1 MDLDS
6 TVCEVHGHAKGG
18 AAYGDTHRTNRA
30 GTAVW
35 LDADHR
41 HAVSSSPSAT
51 SSRGRAVPLPL
62 RGVRRQ
68 RRLGAG
74 GHPRPQPAALG
85 GRARARRPGLGGGQD
100 DPPTLHHPPRPAHPH
115 PTAAPLGVQVGR
127 NGEPT
132 TQVRHGHSAGHSTR
146 ARDATA
152 HPPMSRSSAR
162 RPGSSS
168 AGPNARSPCSRTAWH
183 GCLGASSG
191 PRCLP
196 GPPRLGVC
204 PQRQPRH
211 LGPQGRCRRRCA
223 VHQGPTRSAWS
234 AAQAPGQAARRQGV
248 RLSALPAG
256 AAPARH
262 RPADCAAR
270 DRAERAAGPPP
281 VPGGAVAGLAGG
293 LPARCRSATSGAP
306 TSCSGFLHLAG
317 AVMCLKVHSP
327 SEA

>member
-41 HAVSSSPSAT
+41 RHAVSSSPSAT
-51 SSRGRAVPLPL
+51 SRRGRAVPLPL

-100 DPPTLHHPPRPAHPH
+100 DTPTLHHPPRPAHPH

-132 TQVRHGHSAGHSTR
+132 T
-146 ARDATA
+146 
-152 HPPMSRSSAR
+152 
-162 RPGSSS
+162 PG
-168 AGPNARSPCSRTAWH
+168 AARSFCWSFHEGPGRYCTPAYVEIQRAATWVELGRPERAITLFEDSLARLPWCIVGTAVSTWP
-183 GCLGASSG
+183 AS
-191 PRCLP
+191 PRRMP
-196 GPPRLGVC
+196 SAAA
-204 PQRQPRH
+204 PRH

-281 VPGGAVAGLAGG
+281 VRGGAVAGVAGG
-293 LPARCRSATSGAP
+293 LPAAAGPRRAARRRPARG
-306 TSCSGFLHLAG
+306 SCTWP
-317 AVMCLKVHSP
+317 VR
-327 SEA
+327 